1 MIMKLKNSIPLI
13 FAALMG
19 LLVIS
24 KLYPVAAAVAIAAV
38 PFLVI
43 WQVVIV
49 LKHKEP
55 ASQTGTF
62 EEKWYENS

>member
-1 MIMKLKNSIPLI
+1 MKLENSIPLI
-13 FAALMG
+13 FIALLG

-24 KLYPVAAAVAIAAV
+24 KLHPVAAAVAMAAV

-43 WQVVIV
+43 WQVVIA

-55 ASQTGTF
+55 ASQSGTF
-62 EEKWYENS
+62 EEKWYENP